1 MIAKTFVDTNVL
13 VYAEDRDAGP
23 KHEIA
28 RDLIMSLWESR
39 QGVVSI
45 QVLQEFYVTITKK
58 PKKPLSPAKALEIV
72 REYLTWEVVENGADL
87 LVAAITL
94 QQKAHL
100 SFWDAA
106 VVQAALAAGCSK
118 LCTEDLNHG
127 QRFGSLVLE
136 NPFTSK

>member
-1 MIAKTFVDTNVL
+1 MKSFVDTNVL

-28 RDLIMSLWESR
+28 RDLLVDLWKTG

-58 PKKPLSPAKALEIV
+58 PKKPLSPSKALEIV
-72 REYLTWEVVENGADL
+72 REYLTWEVIDNTPAL
-87 LVAAITL
+87 LVAAIEL
-94 QQKAHL
+94 HQKARL

-106 VVQAALAAGCSK
+106 VVQAAIDARCSR
-118 LCTEDLNHG
+118 LYTEDLNAN
-127 QRFGSLVLE
+127 QRFGSLVIE
-136 NPFTSK
+136 NPFKQQ